1 MKGSV
6 MLLDL
11 PGLVAGAGRKL
22 GLPPQVFDMDGKKWP
37 DVVL

>member
-1 MKGSV
+1 MRGSV
-6 MLLDL
+6 MLLD
-11 PGLVAGAGRKL
+11 LVAGAGRKL